1 MFHFQAWPTLPQNLI
16 STPADIYYILGQA
29 KNVESTE
36 FSKISKKSVKFRK
49 FLVND
54 LSVVKGRK
62 RRIHGILQN
71 FRFSGLFFLKSSK
84 TSKMYVDQMLAKRFR
99 FVRCLK
105 PKTWNYQF
113 WSIKYRPNS
122 AFSVYLWPKTKTVFF
137 RDSKIQ
143 KKILTK
149 FSPKIEFSAELS
161 VFRFIR
167 GRKREIFRFGGV
179 ILKIQK
185 IAFWSDFGHI
195 RKYCRYPWVSRFWPV
210 FHTWPLRPLIEEVS
224 YHFWPCEI
232 VGSQEVE
239 LGRWPQLAS
248 SAANTPQTFTT
259 VGFHIRWTWRRGLYE
274 YVGVLEA
281 GL

>member
-1 MFHFQAWPTLPQNLI
+1 MLTKCWP
-16 STPADIYYILGQA
+16 
-29 KNVESTE
+29 
-36 FSKISKKSVKFRK
+36 
-49 FLVND
+49 
-54 LSVVKGRK
+54 
-62 RRIHGILQN
+62 
-71 FRFSGLFFLKSSK
+71 
-84 TSKMYVDQMLAKRFR
+84 KRFR

-143 KKILTK
+143 KKNLTK